1 MYIGIDYS
9 INSPAIC
16 VLHDKG
22 LEFIS
27 IARESVGSNK
37 VFEDLQYFG
46 VKVNNT
52 NILKNSNNLLE
63 SSRESTL
70 DSIYLA
76 QCSVQEILS
85 VLPKNDTTQ
94 NIVAIESFSFGS
106 TGNRLAQIS
115 GYQYVLRMNLLT
127 NIINPS
133 HIENLWLFA
142 PVTVK
147 STAGAAGKG
156 KGKGD
161 MINSFL
167 NHEDPLP
174 FLHKHPFYLELK
186 NNPAIFQTKRGK
198 WLKPIDDLIDA
209 YWVLKTYFKKT
220 SQIPS
225 I

>member
-16 VLHDKG
+16 VLHNKG
-22 LEFIS
+22 LDFIS
-27 IARESVGSNK
+27 IARQSVGSDK
-37 VFEDLQYFG
+37 VFDDLQYFG

-52 NILKNSNNLLE
+52 NTLKNSSNLLE

-70 DSIYLA
+70 DSINLA
-76 QCSVQEILS
+76 QKSVQEILG
-85 VLPKNDTTQ
+85 VLPKNNQTQ
-94 NIVAIESFSFGS
+94 NIVAIEGFSFGS

-115 GYQYVLRMNLLT
+115 GYQYVLRMNLLAH
-127 NIINPS
+127 IVNPS
-133 HIENLWLFA
+133 HIENMWIFA
-142 PVTVK
+142 PATVK
-147 STAGAAGKG
+147 STAGAAGKV
-156 KGKGD
+156 KGKSD
-161 MINSFL
+161 MIKSFL

-174 FLHKHPFYLELK
+174 FLHNHPFYLELK
-186 NNPAIFQTKRGK
+186 NNPATFQTKRGK
-198 WLKPIDDLIDA
+198 WLKPVDDLIDA